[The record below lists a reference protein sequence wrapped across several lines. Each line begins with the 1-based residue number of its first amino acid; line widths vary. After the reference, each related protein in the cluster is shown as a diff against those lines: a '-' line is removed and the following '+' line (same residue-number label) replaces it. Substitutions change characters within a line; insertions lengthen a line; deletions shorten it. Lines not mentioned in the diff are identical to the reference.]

1 VTHVHVW
8 RGWEPVD
15 VVWRE
20 PGFDVDDIEVVIPA
34 RRRQCGCG
42 ETQHGLVEKS
52 PGAASIGRSSRSWRR
67 RIWDAFTLPIRTL
80 DGIRRML

>member
-1 VTHVHVW
+1 MTHVHVW

-34 RRRQCGCG
+34 RRRRCGCG
-42 ETQHGLVEKS
+42 ETQHGLAEES
-52 PGAASIGRSSRSWRR
+52 PGVSPIRGGSRSWRR
-67 RIWDAFTLPIRTL
+67 RIRDVFTLPFRTL